1 MIEKHICCADL
12 VGKTIDIHSH
22 AGIQIREAA
31 QISFPYCASVED
43 LAYRQRAN
51 GVDASV
57 VFPTGPD
64 LFFDLQLL
72 IETGRKEPA
81 ASPISRAPYEREN
94 RLLLTDVFNFCPE
107 HSGRFLPFISV
118 DPGRLVD
125 EQIAILRELEAE
137 FPIYGVK
144 IAPVSTQTRV
154 TALLGE
160 GSVLRVLRRAG
171 TGPSC
176 STWPSPRARNTP
188 RPPTR
193 WRSSNATPSCA
204 TVLAH
209 GIGFHRELLERA
221 DSLPN
226 VWVDTFRLKIQVEL
240 AYHDS
245 PLMALPPGAL
255 RVRLRGSSQG
265 DAGAGRAFPRDD
277 HLGHRF
283 TLPQLHHAAAAR
295 GRGLR
300 EFRLKG
306 TYEGRRW
313 PRWDA
318 LTPDQRAQNN
328 ANAWRSLFGGNSS
341 AVAEHPERSGGAVP
355 AT

>member
-1 MIEKHICCADL
+1 MIEKHIHRADL

-43 LAYRQRAN
+43 LAYRQKAN
-51 GVDASV
+51 GVDAAV

-107 HSGRFLPFISV
+107 HSARFLPFISV
-118 DPGRLVD
+118 DPGRLVR
-125 EQIAILRELEAE
+125 QQMAILRELEEE

-154 TALLGE
+154 TALLDEGE
-160 GSVLRVLRRAG
+160 AFFEFFAARDWPILFHVAVSQGEEYSQAADTLDVIERHPELRY
-171 TGPSC
+171 C
-176 STWPSPRARNTP
+176 
-188 RPPTR
+188 
-193 WRSSNATPSCA
+193 
-204 TVLAH
+204 LAH
-209 GIGFHRELLERA
+209 CIGFHREL
-221 DSLPN
+221 
-226 VWVDTFRLKIQVEL
+226 
-240 AYHDS
+240 
-245 PLMALPPGAL
+245 
-255 RVRLRGSSQG
+255 
-265 DAGAGRAFPRDD
+265 AGAGRRAAQCLGGHLCAQDPGGAGVPRQPTDGAAAGPHRVRLLEPPRGHAGPGRTFPRDD

-283 TLPQLHHAAAAR
+283 TLPQLHHAALAR

-300 EFRLKG
+300 RVPA
-306 TYEGRRW
+306 EGHLRAGGGRAW
-313 PRWDA
+313 PRSRRRSRRRI
-318 LTPDQRAQNN
+318 TPTR
-328 ANAWRSLFGGNSS
+328 WRSCSVNDREASFRK
-341 AVAEHPERSGGAVP
+341 EQHFI
-355 AT
+355 